1 METYDV
7 RCPICGELNHN
18 LYLEETDGWMECEH
32 CHQAVQILAYAK
44 RSQFLF
50 IPAGS
55 WQKIF
60 DFNKVTRPWR
70 EDGLMQEKE
79 IWRPFSW
86 HCPNCGEISVGYKN
100 SSGTIK
106 VECSKCHAVMV
117 RKVMGRRHDRIDIY
131 APKGEVNE
139 TGRLASL

>member
-1 METYDV
+1 
-7 RCPICGELNHN
+7 
-18 LYLEETDGWMECEH
+18 
-32 CHQAVQILAYAK
+32 
-44 RSQFLF
+44 
-50 IPAGS
+50 
-55 WQKIF
+55 
-60 DFNKVTRPWR
+60 
-70 EDGLMQEKE
+70 MQEKE

-86 HCPNCGEISVGYKN
+86 HCPNCGGISVGYKN

-139 TGRLASL
+139 TGQLASL